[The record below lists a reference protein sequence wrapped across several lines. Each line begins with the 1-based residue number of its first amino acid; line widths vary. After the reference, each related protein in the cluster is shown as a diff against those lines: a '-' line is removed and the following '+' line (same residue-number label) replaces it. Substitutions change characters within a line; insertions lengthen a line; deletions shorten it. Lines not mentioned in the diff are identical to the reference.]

1 MHFIKYQL
9 CSYIFIKNNNTKK
22 KQKKKKEGKREF
34 GRSRTRHPRLGATTP
49 HHYTTE
55 TDYVTLGEIFLAVG
69 LLNQFIAVHEYSM
82 PDDSPVTCLSRD
94 LLVQEHLWENNTKF
108 NKESGRLDT
117 NLSSELTA
125 QKFRSLRVKI
135 VCEREKHGVNI
146 LCATCI
152 SQVSQWDIWQLS
164 QTSVSK

>member
-1 MHFIKYQL
+1 MGTTRSLKLTGPLIRARKKGVVKTRF
-9 CSYIFIKNNNTKK
+9 SY
-22 KQKKKKEGKREF
+22 GS
-34 GRSRTRHPRLGATTP
+34 RSFKP
-49 HHYTTE
+49 
-55 TDYVTLGEIFLAVG
+55 
-69 LLNQFIAVHEYSM
+69 IAVHEYSM

-146 LCATCI
+146 PCATCI
-152 SQVSQWDIWQLS
+152 SQVSQWAILQLS
-164 QTSVSK
+164 QTSVSKQG